1 MAQKG
6 ISTYYQY
13 KTALTEFIAKNG
25 NGMLTDRQIQQF
37 IFQYD
42 LESKF
47 GITVSEVRKDAQDIL
62 KQIPPLMRNEYQMAL
77 RTELL
82 PKASKG
88 LSDYDIERFINSHG
102 YKAIL
107 NLEKEDVR
115 IHLAMMVNGSWTPL
129 VSSFSKVFQTNQAYQ
144 KALRNR
150 ILPNSKEPL
159 SETSIKVFIKRG
171 GFDKTCNLDVETVKQ
186 DMYALPNQF
195 NVMILN
201 GANAIQATNTVA
213 PVKKTS
219 PPVVELAKA
228 PVRDIDDMMLSAIT
242 AALQARPE
250 FLKDRQ
256 RLTSVLKD
264 VCPEKKREI
273 NILLQ
278 AYDLGIVEEI
288 RKLKVIDSVFI
299 SRFTN
304 KMVNDFGTSEVL
316 AEAMVLL
323 WCFSYGRD
331 ILRIECQM

>member
-6 ISTYYQY
+6 ITTYYQY

-88 LSDYDIERFINSHG
+88 LSDYEIERFINSHG

-171 GFDKTCNLDVETVKQ
+171 GFDKICNLDVETVKQ
-186 DMYALPNQF
+186 DMYALPNRF

-201 GANAIQATNTVA
+201 GANIIQAQNTA
-213 PVKKTS
+213 TPVKKTTA
-219 PPVVELAKA
+219 PVAVPAKV
-228 PVRDIDDMMLSAIT
+228 PVRDVDEIMLSAIVT
-242 AALQARPE
+242 TLQTRPE

-264 VCPEKKREI
+264 ICPEKKREI

-278 AYDLGIVEEI
+278 AYDLGILEEI
-288 RKLKVIDSVFI
+288 ERQKIIDNVFV

-304 KMVNDFGTSEVL
+304 SMVNNFGTSETL
-316 AEAMVLL
+316 AEAMILL
-323 WCFSYGRD
+323 WCLAYGRD
-331 ILRIECQM
+331 ILRIECKI